1 MKKTILPF
9 FVAAILV
16 SCKKEN
22 YAVADLKLNLP
33 KDFEQSVIYEADV
46 STNSQMTLNEVNVVN
61 YKVDSVAKNGDYYM
75 TGKLK
80 RANVNQS
87 ILGDSFSVDTRESGN
102 GDSDLGSD
110 IQNLVNKEFS
120 FRINAYGRIIEKPKF
135 KNIDA
140 DPFLIE
146 QYNILPFALP
156 ERKLIEKLTW
166 EETTTNPIDKTVELK
181 TTYTIKKIDSKSIDV
196 SSLGLMGYNGGSDK
210 YRAEII
216 GSYVLDRKTGLLIS
230 GEKSLKMKET
240 GEMTFKI
247 SPQMKGFE

>member
-22 YAVADLKLNLP
+22 YAVADIKLNLP
-33 KDFEQSVIYEADV
+33 KDFEQSIIYETDAA
-46 STNSQMTLNEVNVVN
+46 TNSQMTLSEVNVVN
-61 YKVDSVAKNGDYYM
+61 YKVDSIAKNGDYYM

-80 RANVNQS
+80 RVNANQN
-87 ILGDSFSVDTRESGN
+87 ILGDSFSIDTREN
-102 GDSDLGSD
+102 GKAGSDLGND

-120 FRINAYGRIIEKPKF
+120 FKINVYGRIIEKPKF

-140 DPFLIE
+140 KPFLIE

-181 TTYTIKKIDSKSIDV
+181 TTYAIKKIDSQSVAI
-196 SSLGLMGYNGGSDK
+196 SSRGLMGYHGSSDK
-210 YRAEII
+210 YKAEII

-240 GEMTFKI
+240 GEITFKI